1 MTRPGAG
8 GRRAATSAVALL
20 AVLLPAML
28 TGCTASA
35 PGGAKPSASSS
46 ADAAQRGPAIRVVSP
61 EGAVPLGDEVRLV
74 IRATDDGAP
83 LATRD
88 ATFEVVSGPATYPGG
103 FETSATDAD
112 GVASSLGL
120 HTEGAGRV
128 TIRVA
133 VGAIRSDLTIDVAA
147 P

>member
-1 MTRPGAG
+1 M
-8 GRRAATSAVALL
+8 LL
-20 AVLLPAML
+20 AVLLPVLL
-28 TGCTASA
+28 TGCTA
-35 PGGAKPSASSS
+35 GGSGAARPSASTSG
-46 ADAAQRGPAIRVVSP
+46 AAEVPLRGPAIRVVSP
-61 EGAVPLGDEVRLV
+61 EGAVRLGDEVRLV

-88 ATFEVVSGPATYPGG
+88 ATFEVVSGPGTYPGG

-120 HTEGAGRV
+120 LPDGAGRI

-133 VGAIRSDLTIDVAA
+133 VGEISSDLTIDVAGS
-147 P
+147 